1 MCKCIKHPIILAI
14 SSREGNGDRERL
26 MDGAKA
32 IQEISSRSGIKLLSS
47 CHPLFSRSQESTEPL
62 QVPFK
67 AVVETWE
74 RGLCSL
80 AGQLGMQIIG

>member
-1 MCKCIKHPIILAI
+1 
-14 SSREGNGDRERL
+14 

-74 RGLCSL
+74 RGLRSL
-80 AGQLGMQIIG
+80 AGAARYANHRIRHDCKNSQGAPFQAV